1 MCSQLH
7 GGGTMLGLMMD
18 FPLTLVHILERS
30 GKLFGDVE
38 IVSRRPDRRINRTT
52 YGEVYKRARKLA
64 RALQASGMKPGDRV
78 ATLLWNHSA
87 NLECYFGIP
96 VAGGVMH
103 TLNLR
108 LHPDELAYIA
118 NHARDRFLIVDDV
131 LLPVYE
137 SFRSKAPFERVICVP
152 FAGCDLP
159 EGVQNYE
166 EFLAEAEGEF
176 EYPHIEENQAA
187 SMCFTSGTTGK
198 SKGVVYSHRAQVLH
212 SLAACLSDSFG
223 VSNSDTILPASSMFH
238 ANGWGVPYAAA
249 MMGAKLVL
257 PGPHLDPES
266 ILELIQQENV
276 TLATGVPTV
285 WYGLLGALEKDP
297 GRWQPSRALRIMCGG
312 SAVPESLL
320 RGLDRFGIKLVHLW
334 GMTETAP
341 IATLGVM
348 KTTLSGLSENQL
360 YEQRAK
366 QGVPVPL
373 MELRVTNAE
382 GEAPWDGV
390 TFGELEARGPWVASA
405 YYDSPA
411 SKDRW
416 TVDGWFRTGDVATID
431 EHGYIKIVDRSK
443 DLIKSGGEWISSVD
457 LENALMCH
465 PSVREAAV
473 IGLPHP
479 KWQERPLAVVVAKE
493 GMNPK
498 AEELRTFLAERFAKW
513 QLPDAFVFANEI
525 PRTSVGKFLKLK
537 LREQFADYQ
546 WDQPTDQRHLSPS
559 ETS

>member
-1 MCSQLH
+1 MR
-7 GGGTMLGLMMD
+7 GLMMD
-18 FPLTLVHILERS
+18 FPLTLVHVLERA

-38 IVSRRPDRRINRTT
+38 IVSRRPDRRLSRCT
-52 YGEVYKRARKLA
+52 YRDVYLRSRKLA
-64 RALQASGMKPGDRV
+64 RALQLAGMKPGDRV
-78 ATLLWNHSA
+78 ATLLWSHST

-118 NHARDRFLIVDDV
+118 NHGQDRFLIVDDI
-131 LLPVYE
+131 LLPTYE
-137 SFRSKAPFERVICVP
+137 SFRAKVPFERVLCVP
-152 FAGCDLP
+152 FACPNVP
-159 EGVQNYE
+159 EGMEDYE
-166 EFLAEAEGEF
+166 KFLEEIDGEF
-176 EYPHIEENQAA
+176 AYPEFDENQAA
-187 SMCFTSGTTGK
+187 SICFTSGTTGK
-198 SKGVVYSHRAQVLH
+198 PKGVVYSHRAQVLH

-249 MMGAKLVL
+249 LMGAKIVF

-266 ILELIQQENV
+266 LLELIQKENV

-285 WYGLLGALEKDP
+285 WYGLLGALEKN
-297 GRWQPSRALRIMCGG
+297 PSRWNPSKQLRIMCGG

-320 RGLDRFGIKLVHLW
+320 RGLDRFGIRLVHLW

-348 KTTLSGLSENQL
+348 KSTMSNLSEEQK
-360 YEQRAK
+360 YEKRAK
-366 QGVPVPL
+366 QGFAVPFI
-373 MELRVTNAE
+373 ELRAMTSE

-390 TFGELEARGPWVASA
+390 TFGELEVRGPWVASSYLEA
-405 YYDSPA
+405 PESR
-411 SKDRW
+411 DRW
-416 TVDGWFRTGDVATID
+416 TADGWFRTGDIVTID
-431 EHGYIKIVDRSK
+431 PEGYIKIVDRGK

-479 KWQERPLAVVVAKE
+479 KWQERPLAVVVAKD
-493 GMNPK
+493 GMHPQPD
-498 AEELRTFLAERFAKW
+498 ELRAFLAERFAKW
-513 QLPDAFVFANEI
+513 QLPDAFVFAGEI

-537 LREQFADYQ
+537 MREQYTGWK
-546 WDQPTDQRHLSPS
+546 WD
-559 ETS
+559 E